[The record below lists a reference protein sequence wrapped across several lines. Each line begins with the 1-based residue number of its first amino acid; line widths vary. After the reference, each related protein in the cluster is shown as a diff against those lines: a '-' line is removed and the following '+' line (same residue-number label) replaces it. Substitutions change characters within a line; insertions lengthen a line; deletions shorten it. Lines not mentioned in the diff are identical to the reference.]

1 VTPRFNVS
9 SARRAGLFCVAAALA
24 VAVFST
30 ADQAQAQSPPPA
42 AANSST
48 PVAASATPAEAA
60 EAGRKVYTSFCTRC
74 HGVNLVTNGG
84 LGADLRQFPADGR
97 ERFNRGVLKGL
108 RAMPAWEGTI
118 KPEQVDQLWAY
129 VTVVNGW

>member
-1 VTPRFNVS
+1 
-9 SARRAGLFCVAAALA
+9 VASALA
-24 VAVFST
+24 VAVL
-30 ADQAQAQSPPPA
+30 AVGVVQAQSPPTAATSAVPA
-42 AANSST
+42 TAL
-48 PVAASATPAEAA
+48 ATPAEAAEAA

-129 VTVVNGW
+129 VAVVNGW

>member
-1 VTPRFNVS
+1 VRLAERT
-9 SARRAGLFCVAAALA
+9 GLFCAVRAGVVAALF
-24 VAVFST
+24 VAGH
-30 ADQAQAQSPPPA
+30 AAAQSLPA
-42 AANSST
+42 ISAPTT
-48 PVAASATPAEAA
+48 PTTAPTAETA

-129 VTVVNGW
+129 ITAVNGW